1 MEAFLPPPN
10 NTYKRPRYPATAITC
25 LTRLAPSATAPT
37 AAVVEAAAAAT
48 AAATAALAA
57 GHMDGMPSGYR
68 NPFEGQGMM
77 SSYEIGSIH
86 HGTHSSQQSD
96 WGSTAS
102 SVTYYEQPAPAP
114 APAPVPERSSLTYMD
129 ATRKERNAGF
139 TKHGNNDDGTHGA
152 HKLSHELATAILPH
166 VKGRPGLVDA
176 VARDLNRD
184 QNIRIKTAKG
194 NLETDR
200 DNDKELIDLIKS
212 GKTAIDS
219 VEATKRA
226 VQAFKGSADANTGTI
241 QQVHDFIGNLEFAGM
256 QISELASGAGGSFFT
271 KG

>member
-1 MEAFLPPPN
+1 M
-10 NTYKRPRYPATAITC
+10 T
-25 LTRLAPSATAPT
+25 
-37 AAVVEAAAAAT
+37 
-48 AAATAALAA
+48 
-57 GHMDGMPSGYR
+57 
-68 NPFEGQGMM
+68 
-77 SSYEIGSIH
+77 
-86 HGTHSSQQSD
+86 
-96 WGSTAS
+96 
-102 SVTYYEQPAPAP
+102 YEQPAPAP
-114 APAPVPERSSLTYMD
+114 APAPVPERSSLTYRD

-176 VARDLNRD
+176 VARDINRD

>member
-1 MEAFLPPPN
+1 MPYETGSVRDGAHSCCGGGGGGGYGGGYGGAGRWPHGRHAFRLPQPVSRA
-10 NTYKRPRYPATAITC
+10 K
-25 LTRLAPSATAPT
+25 
-37 AAVVEAAAAAT
+37 
-48 AAATAALAA
+48 
-57 GHMDGMPSGYR
+57 
-68 NPFEGQGMM
+68 GMM

-86 HGTHSSQQSD
+86 HGTHSSQH
-96 WGSTAS
+96 STAS
-102 SVTYYEQPAPAP
+102 SVTYEQPAPAP
-114 APAPVPERSSLTYMD
+114 APAPVPERSSLTYRD

-212 GKTAIDS
+212 GETGIFS

-226 VQAFKGSADANTGTI
+226 VQAFKGSANANTGTI